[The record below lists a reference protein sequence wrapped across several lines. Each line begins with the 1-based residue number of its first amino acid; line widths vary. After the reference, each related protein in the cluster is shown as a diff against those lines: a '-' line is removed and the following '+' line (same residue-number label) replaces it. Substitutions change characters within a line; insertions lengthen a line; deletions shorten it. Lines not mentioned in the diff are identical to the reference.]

1 MEKKVGEVGTVEVGS
16 SEEIER
22 ERGEERKKKRMEW
35 CSSRQEA
42 QVGRE
47 RERGRKEEEQK
58 GHGKWVQ
65 VGRGVG
71 DGEMGY
77 RRRDGSGGEE
87 GMREREKRV
96 GERTEGGA
104 GREESTGEGEC

>member
-1 MEKKVGEVGTVEVGS
+1 
-16 SEEIER
+16 
-22 ERGEERKKKRMEW
+22 MEW

-65 VGRGVG
+65 VGRRVG

-77 RRRDGSGGEE
+77 KRRYGSGGEE
-87 GMREREKRV
+87 GMRERERKRV
-96 GERTEGGA
+96 GERTEGWGD
-104 GREESTGEGEC
+104 GERVRESGEGERVQKTRGRGGAERDRERPTREGEC